1 MKLPP
6 NKTKIVATI
15 GPASDAPEML
25 ERLIHAGLNVARL
38 NFSHGSHADHVA
50 TGQATWAAVY
60 PDARNPFAFP
70 ELLTS
75 GYEPWTVSEMWI
87 INHPDSNDTVDITQ
101 QFDRKIRALR
111 CHASQHQHPEQ
122 MEGNVRAW
130 NERNAAAGGLEPG
143 RLAERFFVV
152 DSR

>member
-1 MKLPP
+1 M
-6 NKTKIVATI
+6 
-15 GPASDAPEML
+15 
-25 ERLIHAGLNVARL
+25 
-38 NFSHGSHADHVA
+38 A
-50 TGQATWAAVY
+50 TGQATWSAVY

-75 GYEPWTVSEMWI
+75 GFEPWTVSEMWI

-130 NERNAAAGGLEPG
+130 NERNADAGGLGPAVWPSASSSSTAAEGG
-143 RLAERFFVV
+143 RPDPRSVIRSLRSVTATRTA
-152 DSR
+152 